1 MSARVEANMDD
12 NCLFCRIITGKI
24 PSKPVYED
32 ELVFAFDDINPQAP
46 VHVLIVPKKH
56 IPTVNDIKPEDDKY
70 LAAMFRAAK
79 KIASDRGISE
89 KGYRTVFNVNKDAGQ
104 VVFHL
109 HLHVLGGRVFGWPP
123 G

>member
-1 MSARVEANMDD
+1 MNSD
-12 NCLFCRIITGKI
+12 CLFCKILDKKI

-32 ELVFAFDDINPQAP
+32 ELVYAFDDINPQAP
-46 VHVLIVPKKH
+46 MHVLIVPKKH
-56 IPTVNDIKPEDDKY
+56 IPTLNDVMPEDAKY
-70 LAAMFRAAK
+70 ISAMMQAAK
-79 KIASDRGISE
+79 KIAKERGCDE

-109 HLHVLGGRVFGWPP
+109 HLHVMGGRLFAWPP